1 MAAFQFPS
9 NPTQDQIVTGPA
21 GQQFQ
26 WDGEKWVAIG
36 GGGGGGGG
44 GGAQILLVADEAT
57 AQTASEAD
65 PLNFY
70 VWPGDGGGGDGS
82 GVGVAGVSSFNGRT
96 GAVTLTAND
105 ILTLVGT
112 GNWLPVDS
120 PAFTTI
126 LSGPALN
133 VSQIYTN
140 TVQSSAGLGG
150 SISLKVQDILIGR
163 GGSEIQI
170 STTGVYASVSVN
182 GAVTLGGD
190 ATSALQAVPLQQV
203 QSLIAAAGGSGIPE
217 PTTAGS
223 FLRTNTG
230 TWVAGLPLTAGQ
242 TNALTGPLQLAS
254 AAGGGFP
261 ATSLLFGTDTAT
273 PVSQIA
279 QGAIAGGLYI
289 GAGATRTNLGQWI
302 ARVVAPTGIRCETG
316 AIDFFAHSGMTV
328 GNSFIPSMQLQ
339 VSTSRVMVMN
349 VGFGMP
355 VLAAAPASV
364 ANGVM
369 YYNSAN
375 HTLNVYVNNAW
386 TALGAGAQIITV
398 ADEAT
403 AITQSA
409 ANPNNFYVWS

>member
-9 NPTQDQIVTGPA
+9 NPTQDEIVTGPA

-70 VWPGDGGGGDGS
+70 VWPGDGGD

-140 TVQSSAGLGG
+140 TVQSSVGLGG
-150 SISLKVQDILIGR
+150 TILLKAQDILIGR

-170 STTGVYASVSVN
+170 STTGVYASLYVN

-203 QSLIAAAGGSGIPE
+203 QSLIAAAGGGGGDFLPINNPTFTGMMTGPSYAVNAGNLNIYSAGTTSGIQFYTGSDVFFIRGDATLQRALYLGYGDRYFMINRLGLLTVPQGGNVLLAQDA
-217 PTTAGS
+217 TAN
-223 FLRTNTG
+223 LHA
-230 TWVAGLPLTAGQ
+230 V
-242 TNALTGPLQLAS
+242 PLQQVQSLI
-254 AAGGGFP
+254 AAIGPGP
-261 ATSLLFGTDTAT
+261 
-273 PVSQIA
+273 QI
-279 QGAIAGGLYI
+279 
-289 GAGATRTNLGQWI
+289 
-302 ARVVAPTGIRCETG
+302 VA
-316 AIDFFAHSGMTV
+316 
-328 GNSFIPSMQLQ
+328 
-339 VSTSRVMVMN
+339 
-349 VGFGMP
+349 
-355 VLAAAPASV
+355 
-364 ANGVM
+364 
-369 YYNSAN
+369 
-375 HTLNVYVNNAW
+375 
-386 TALGAGAQIITV
+386 V

-403 AITQSA
+403 AISQSQ